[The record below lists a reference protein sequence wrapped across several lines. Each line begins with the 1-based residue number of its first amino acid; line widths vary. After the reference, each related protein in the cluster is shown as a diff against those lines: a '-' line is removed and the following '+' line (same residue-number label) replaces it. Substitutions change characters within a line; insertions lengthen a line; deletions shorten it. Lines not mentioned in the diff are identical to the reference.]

1 MLTCLLTDPPT
12 PSPPNP
18 RLREQARHGAFKY
31 KGMWQSI
38 GLIAREEGRR
48 GLYAGM
54 GTHIARVVPNTA
66 IMFLSFELVNAFLGR
81 RFEAKQQQ
89 KSAAQD
95 AARRLDDEV
104 ELEVDQAK

>member
-1 MLTCLLTDPPT
+1 
-12 PSPPNP
+12 
-18 RLREQARHGAFKY
+18 
-31 KGMWQSI
+31 MWQSLQ
-38 GLIAREEGRR
+38 LIAKEEGRR

-66 IMFLSFELVNAFLGR
+66 IMFLSFELVNTFLGR
-81 RFEAKQQQ
+81 RFEAK
-89 KSAAQD
+89 KRSAAQD

>member
-1 MLTCLLTDPPT
+1 
-12 PSPPNP
+12 
-18 RLREQARHGAFKY
+18 
-31 KGMWQSI
+31 MWQSLR
-38 GLIAREEGRR
+38 LIAKEEGRR

-66 IMFLSFELVNAFLGR
+66 IMFLSFELVNTFLGR
-81 RFEAKQQQ
+81 RFEEAK
-89 KSAAQD
+89 KKEERSAAQD